1 MGLCFLALF
10 WVFIAISQSNPT
22 EKLDWETAKKEKLE
36 GTKKLAFL
44 IGEWESETWF
54 YVDGKRPEESE
65 KGRYKAAWALNGA
78 FVTDDIVA
86 THQGEQ
92 YLGKGYHSYNPHTQ
106 LFETWYFD
114 SDGLVVL
121 YPNGKW
127 EDDKTLVFSGK
138 DANPSGVVAKKTYFS
153 IHSASAFDLIEKQD
167 YGDGKGFVTVLQ
179 VNYKR
184 VAHGS
189 K

>member
-10 WVFIAISQSNPT
+10 WVIIAISQSNPT

-54 YVDGKRPEESE
+54 YVDGKRPEEPE
-65 KGRYKAAWALNGA
+65 KGTYKAAWALNGA
-78 FVTDDIVA
+78 FVTDDIAA

-106 LFETWYFD
+106 LF
-114 SDGLVVL
+114 
-121 YPNGKW
+121 GKW

-153 IHSASAFDLIEKQD
+153 IHSPSAFDLIEKQD

-184 VAHGS
+184 VAHG